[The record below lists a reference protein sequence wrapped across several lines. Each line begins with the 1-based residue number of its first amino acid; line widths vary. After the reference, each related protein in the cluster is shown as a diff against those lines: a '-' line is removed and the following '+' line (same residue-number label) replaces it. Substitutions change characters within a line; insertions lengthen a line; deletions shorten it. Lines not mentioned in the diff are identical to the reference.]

1 MTTRSGLLRPPET
14 RSGWNP
20 LTLAFL
26 AGLWIA
32 ALPNWPLWQALLALP
47 ETASLRGAIFV
58 GGFALMIGA
67 LTGALLALLAWHA
80 TLKPAIAFMLLAAA
94 LGAYF
99 MGSYGVVIDTTMM
112 ANVAQTDPR
121 EVRDLLNLRLLG
133 HVLVLAGLPMAVVW
147 RIRLRRIGLWRQAV
161 RNALGIVAALTTLGA
176 LIFLLFADLS
186 TTMRNHRSIRYLI
199 NPVNSL
205 YAVADLALQANAK
218 PAGPPRPIGIEAR
231 IMPRAAGVKPPLL
244 LLVVGETAR
253 ADHFSLN
260 GYTRPTNPQLATT
273 DVLSFSN
280 VSSCGTSTATS
291 LPCMFSHLGKAGF
304 ESRGPVYENL
314 LDLARRAGM
323 AVLWLDNQA
332 GCKGLCDRVPNANA
346 RDAVAGA
353 PALPAGMCNGNGDD
367 EECLDEALLIG
378 LDARIAALPARAR
391 ERGVLLVLHQMGSH
405 GPAYYKRSPADRK
418 PFQPECTTNVLQQC
432 DRASLVN
439 AYDNTIAYTDHV
451 LAGAMQWLAG
461 QRPRYQA
468 SLLYISDH
476 GESLGENN
484 LYLHGLPYALAPH
497 EQTHVPMLLWLDE
510 WAMPAG
516 SVTVPR
522 ACVAGRRDVPL
533 SHDNLF
539 HSVLGLLGIQASEYK
554 STLDP
559 LAACRAP

>member
-1 MTTRSGLLRPPET
+1 MNKRSGLSRPHET
-14 RSGWNP
+14 RGGWNP
-20 LTLAFL
+20 LTIAFL
-26 AGLWIA
+26 AGLWTA

-47 ETASLRGAIFV
+47 ETASLRGAIFI
-58 GGFALMIGA
+58 GGFALMIAA

-80 TLKPAIAFMLLAAA
+80 TLKPAIAFLLLAAA

-112 ANVAQTDPR
+112 INVAQTDPR

-133 HVLVLAGLPMAVVW
+133 NVLILAGLPMAVVW
-147 RIRLRRIGLWRQAV
+147 RIRLRRIGFWPQAV
-161 RNALGIVAALTTLGA
+161 RNAIGIVAALTALTA

-186 TTMRNHRSIRYLI
+186 TTMRNHRSVRYLI

-205 YAVADLALQANAK
+205 YALADLALRANAK
-218 PAGPPRPIGIEAR
+218 PGGPPQPIGIDAR
-231 IMPRAAGVKPPLL
+231 IMPRAAGAKPPLL

-253 ADHFSLN
+253 ADHFALN
-260 GYTRPTNPQLATT
+260 GYARPTNPQLAAT
-273 DVLSFSN
+273 DVLSFGN

-304 ESRGPVYENL
+304 ETRGPAYENL
-314 LDLARRAGM
+314 LDLAQRAGM

-332 GCKGLCDRVPNANA
+332 GCKGLCDRVPNAYA
-346 RDAVAGA
+346 RDAGAGA
-353 PALPAGMCNGNGDD
+353 PALPDGLCDG
-367 EECLDEALLIG
+367 EECLDETLLIG
-378 LDARIAALPARAR
+378 LDARLAALPAPAR

-432 DRASLVN
+432 DRAALVN
-439 AYDNTIAYTDHV
+439 AYDNSIAYTDHV
-451 LAGAMQWLAG
+451 LADAMKWLAA

-484 LYLHGLPYALAPH
+484 LYLHGLPYALAPR

-510 WAMPAG
+510 WAVPAG
-516 SVTVPR
+516 SVSVPR
-522 ACVAGRRDVPL
+522 ACVAGRRDAPFT
-533 SHDNLF
+533 HDNLF
-539 HSVLGLLGIQASEYK
+539 PAVLGLLGIRASEYK
-554 STLDP
+554 PALDP
-559 LAACRAP
+559 LADCRAR